1 MGSREQ
7 GSTTPG
13 DMIQATPAFLP
24 GAPRSIH
31 SYALL
36 GSSLE
41 GTALPGAE
49 AAEPQ
54 TIEDQGDRSG
64 GAP

>member
-49 AAEPQ
+49 AAEPPNYRRP
-54 TIEDQGDRSG
+54 G
-64 GAP
+64 